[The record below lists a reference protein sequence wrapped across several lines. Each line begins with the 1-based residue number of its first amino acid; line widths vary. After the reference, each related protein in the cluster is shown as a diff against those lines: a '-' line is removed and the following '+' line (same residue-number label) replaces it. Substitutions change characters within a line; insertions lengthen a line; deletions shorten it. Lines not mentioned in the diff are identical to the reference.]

1 MCLFLPFCDFLSFL
15 FQNSSEHLV
24 LDAAFI
30 ELMRGKEKYF
40 VRSNERDNCVY
51 SRLAVPFSFIFG
63 IPEIGRKT

>member
-1 MCLFLPFCDFLSFL
+1 M
-15 FQNSSEHLV
+15 

-51 SRLAVPFSFIFG
+51 SRLAMPFSLIFG